1 MHGLGSKHDKR
12 VQAAPS
18 NPSMWWRLRG
28 QGEDGDEE
36 EDEELEGGGDTVGE
50 EVLEPRKDLARDPDR
65 NDAHAAIAA
74 QWLLHINIRNI
85 TLCTQ
90 CHLTMSDFRIAT
102 VHMLPQLTRTRAER
116 AFERFMQGVTERRGA
131 AASEAPMR
139 TRKVSRNERSA
150 DADEQGQRRRHRGG
164 AQRHAPQA
172 LAGKDDV
179 GSGASR
185 ELAETRALSRLGHD
199 DDLAA
204 AMLSDVTLMA
214 RSAKLADGHVRLG
227 QAGGGLHGRDAVQR
241 CDAFLTGLP
250 KSNVPGTVAVQCCSS
265 SAKLA
270 LLWSTSLRRTN
281 CGSLRASSGSTTI
294 MRPLCSL
301 SAAPFANTCAS

>member
-185 ELAETRALSRLGHD
+185 VGGACGADPSAVGRGPRRREWPPWPTDRPSRLHRTSPVLCIRSLNVALGFPGRRPTERSQGCGRPRGAGSPRD
-199 DDLAA
+199 NAA
-204 AMLSDVTLMA
+204 AAPCTAMPTSA
-214 RSAKLADGHVRLG
+214 R
-227 QAGGGLHGRDAVQR
+227 
-241 CDAFLTGLP
+241 
-250 KSNVPGTVAVQCCSS
+250 
-265 SAKLA
+265 
-270 LLWSTSLRRTN
+270 
-281 CGSLRASSGSTTI
+281 LRAGA
-294 MRPLCSL
+294 SL
-301 SAAPFANTCAS
+301 TPSPVMPHRYPT